1 MSEPKRPT
9 ERRLHPRFT
18 VDGQI
23 DLGGREG
30 SATLRDLSMSGL
42 SCHSPTAFE
51 EMTVLEISM
60 KLPGDDGHVPLK
72 VGGAVVRSEP
82 EGDGHVVAIFFT
94 QMDDENRR
102 TLESFLE
109 RRTD

>member
-9 ERRLHPRFT
+9 ERRLHPRFSI
-18 VDGQI
+18 DGQI
-23 DLGGREG
+23 ELGGRDG
-30 SATLRDLSMSGL
+30 TATLRDLSMSGL
-42 SCHSPTAFE
+42 SCLSPTAFE
-51 EMTVLEISM
+51 EMTVLEVTM
-60 KLPGDDGHVPLK
+60 TLPGEAGPVPLK
-72 VGGAVVRSEP
+72 VGGAVVRSDP

-109 RRTD
+109 LHSD